1 MPFELNIPLVEG
13 EPLPNFEAQYVL
25 EAVTYTL
32 RFRWN
37 DRLGA
42 WFMAIL
48 DADAETVRSQ
58 GIRVVINWPLNGYR
72 SGKPLP
78 GQLMAFDSTGQDL
91 DPQLNDLGTRVKIY
105 YFTVAE
111 IAAGLVTARG

>member
-1 MPFELNIPLVEG
+1 MPLLLNIPLVEG
-13 EPLPNFEAQYVL
+13 EPLSNFEAQYVF

-48 DADAETVRSQ
+48 EADALTVRAQ
-58 GIRVVINWPLNGYR
+58 GIRVV
-72 SGKPLP
+72 
-78 GQLMAFDSTGQDL
+78 
-91 DPQLNDLGTRVKIY
+91 V
-105 YFTVAE
+105 
-111 IAAGLVTARG
+111 GLSLIHI